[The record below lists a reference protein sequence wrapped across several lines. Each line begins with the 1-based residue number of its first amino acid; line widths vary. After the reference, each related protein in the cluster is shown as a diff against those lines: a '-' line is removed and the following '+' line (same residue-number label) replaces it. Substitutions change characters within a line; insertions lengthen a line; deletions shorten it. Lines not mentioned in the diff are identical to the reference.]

1 METSTFLQNKD
12 EKTVQTHAAVF
23 HTGDVEVIS
32 SISSLRL
39 KADVTDEKCQ
49 SNRDSVWVVIFLRK
63 LINKFA
69 FWMLKSATFFFFFGS
84 SFVHSLKSNTS
95 DTERNEYFWTRSL
108 ITFSKK
114 SSIQF
119 KQKGKRN
126 F

>member
-1 METSTFLQNKD
+1 MTSLNLNPI
-12 EKTVQTHAAVF
+12 VI
-23 HTGDVEVIS
+23 GSPVEVIS

-49 SNRDSVWVVIFLRK
+49 SNRNSAWVVIFSRK

-95 DTERNEYFWTRSL
+95 DTERNEYFL
-108 ITFSKK
+108 DEKPNHLLQEVQH
-114 SSIQF
+114 SI
-119 KQKGKRN
+119 
-126 F
+126 